1 VIQWIL
7 NSRDEATVAASVH
20 AAGPYSG
27 GDRET
32 RRGPCRGRHREL
44 TTPLSGSVGRPTGIR
59 WSQVTLFHLGEYIG
73 VPPQHCASMQRY
85 IQERIVERTGIVH
98 AFVLDGSRPKTWTR
112 AAAAVRQAP
121 VNVTFAGIGE
131 NGHLAFNEP
140 PADFMTEEPFIVVNL
155 LNKPG

>member
-1 VIQWIL
+1 
-7 NSRDEATVAASVH
+7 
-20 AAGPYSG
+20 
-27 GDRET
+27 
-32 RRGPCRGRHREL
+32 
-44 TTPLSGSVGRPTGIR
+44 
-59 WSQVTLFHLGEYIG
+59 
-73 VPPQHCASMQRY
+73 MQRY

-155 LNKPG
+155 LNKAG